1 MSHNHNHHHNH
12 SSEVST
18 TRLLITMTL
27 NFIITIAELI
37 GGILSGSLALI
48 SDALHNF
55 SDGIAIIISYI
66 AIRLNKKPVSENF
79 TFGFKRAEIIAAV
92 FNASVLIGISIYL
105 FIESYKRFVN
115 PEPIEGSLMII
126 VASIGLIANV
136 IGTLLLQKG
145 AKDNMNIK
153 SAYLHLMSDAVSS
166 VGVIIG
172 GIFIYFYNVYWI
184 DPILTVLISIYII
197 KESYLI
203 VKEATF
209 VLMMA
214 APNNLSLSEIEKEI
228 LTIKEIHNIHHVH
241 IWRVNDKEVHFE
253 AHAQVEDIMVSS
265 TDSIL
270 EQAQHLLSTKFNIHH
285 LTLQFECN
293 KCDDVGLINNH

>member
-228 LTIKEIHNIHHVH
+228 LTIKEIQNIHHVH
-241 IWRVNDKEVHFE
+241 IWRVNDKEIHFE

-270 EQAQHLLSTKFNIHH
+270 EEAQHILSTKFKIHH